1 MSVQDHQ
8 RFVINSPVPE
18 VNPNTKESAEKRQEK
33 IDRDVAEYLARG
45 GEVLSLPAYDVE
57 SK

>member
-45 GEVLSLPAYDVE
+45 GKVLSLPAYCIED
-57 SK
+57 K